1 MALPFP
7 GSCCLPPELM
17 WPLVRQARYLGRYRE
32 IAQVLV
38 RHGFGYLVE
47 QLGLVSLLSLP
58 RRAVLRVPPPRPV
71 GTAARLR
78 EALIAL
84 GPTFVK
90 LGQAL
95 STRPDLLP
103 PEFVTELSKLQDTVP
118 PFPSAQAIELIEA
131 SLGRPVDTLFARF
144 DREPLAAASL
154 GQVHAAA
161 LPDGTEVVVKVQRPD
176 IAGRIHTDLAI
187 LADLAA
193 LAQERLALAARYN
206 FVELAWEFSATI
218 RAELD
223 YRREARNAER
233 FRTVFAANAF
243 MHVPKVYW
251 EYTDARV
258 LTSERLYGP
267 KINDL
272 AALEAA
278 GIDRIRLAHNS
289 MQLILQEIFS
299 YGFFHSD
306 PHPGNFF
313 ALPGEVLGVVDFGQ
327 VGNLDRDTTQG
338 LLLLLASLV
347 DRDNEGALRAL
358 ERLGVLARRDVT
370 PELRRDLER
379 FTESFVDRPLSD
391 ISAQE
396 TIEDLL
402 ALLRRHHIRLPGPL
416 ALLLKALMMME
427 GVGLQLDPN
436 LDVFGIARP
445 YVQHAIAEQF
455 SPAALGA
462 QATRTARHF
471 GQLALELPQQLSDA
485 LARLVDGE
493 LRVQTREE
501 ELRRVAGALIGAA
514 NRVAVALVLAALIL
528 GMGMVAIAIGIGG
541 WSGIVP
547 TLLLGGGGVVLVLGL
562 FTLGLAFLRG
572 RE

>member
-1 MALPFP
+1 
-7 GSCCLPPELM
+7 M

-38 RHGFGYLVE
+38 GHGFGYLVE
-47 QLGLVSLLSLP
+47 QLGLVSLLSLT
-58 RRAVLRVPPPRPV
+58 RRVVLRVPPPRPM
-71 GTAARLR
+71 GTAVRLR

-103 PEFVTELSKLQDTVP
+103 PEFVAELSKLQDTVP
-118 PFPSAQAIELIEA
+118 PFPSEQAISLIES
-131 SLGRPVDTLFARF
+131 SLGKPIDVLFARF

-187 LADLAA
+187 IADLAA
-193 LAQERLALAARYN
+193 LAQERLALASRYN
-206 FVELAWEFSATI
+206 FVELAWEFSSTL

-223 YRREARNAER
+223 YRREARNADR
-233 FRTVFAANAF
+233 FRTVFGDSAF
-243 MHVPKVYW
+243 LHVPRIYW
-251 EYTDARV
+251 DYTDARV
-258 LTSERLYGP
+258 LTSERLFGP

-278 GIDRIRLAHNS
+278 GIDRIQLARNS
-289 MQLILQEIFS
+289 MDLILREIFS

-313 ALPGEVLGVVDFGQ
+313 ALPGDVLGVVDFGQ
-327 VGNLDRDTTQG
+327 VGNLDRETTQG
-338 LLLLLASLV
+338 LLLLLAALV
-347 DRDNEGALRAL
+347 ERDNEGALQAL
-358 ERLGVLARRDVT
+358 ERLGILARRDIT

-402 ALLRRHHIRLPGPL
+402 ALLRRHYIRLPGPL
-416 ALLLKALMMME
+416 ALLLKSLMMME
-427 GVGLQLDPN
+427 GVGLQLDPD

-445 YVQHAIAEQF
+445 YVQRALAEQF
-455 SPAALGA
+455 SPAVLGA
-462 QATRTARHF
+462 QATRTARGI
-471 GQLALELPQQLSDA
+471 GQVALELPHQVSDVLGR
-485 LARLVDGE
+485 LADGE
-493 LRVQTREE
+493 LSIRTREV
-501 ELRRVAGALIGAA
+501 ELRRVSGALIGAA
-514 NRVAVALVLAALIL
+514 NRIAVGLVLAALIL
-528 GMGMVAIAIGIGG
+528 GMGMVAIAVGIGG
-541 WSGIVP
+541 WSGLAPV
-547 TLLLGGGGVVLVLGL
+547 LMLGVGGVVLVVGMLM
-562 FTLGLAFLRG
+562 LALALLRG